1 MTSTPPL
8 DWVRNVD
15 PTLKEVDAVP
25 LTGAAPPFP
34 WEQLASN
41 LAQCF
46 EKDQILL
53 SPGEIQWRSKET
65 LLEGLGETPYP
76 LTFSIPTLSGTLC
89 WLMPE
94 QEMLALESL
103 LLTKESH
110 PLTFQDRALSESFYR
125 FLTIEV
131 LYQLSQTTFEKS
143 LIPLLSTQSNIPQEA
158 ALTLDV
164 SITIQ
169 QQTLWGR
176 LLISPELRQSW
187 AAHFAQNTLSEL
199 STELSEQASIIAH
212 VEAGK
217 VRLSLNEWRQLHEG
231 DLLLLDEC
239 TLDPTDLT
247 GHVSITI
254 NGKTAFLGTVNNEGN
269 IEILELSPTQKVEV
283 PMAKEIEDAGAEN
296 EETNEAS
303 EEDEFDL
310 DDDTLGEIEDDIT
323 EEEPTDEEEEE
334 TPTSAEAESEIETE
348 QSIGEEEVSE
358 EEVSEEELEAKSKQ
372 EKSAPVA
379 VQSIVE
385 ETPYSADEIPL
396 TVVIEIGRI
405 QMNIQKLLHL
415 EPGNL
420 LDLNIRPE
428 NGVTLTVNGAPVGK
442 GELIRLGETLGVR
455 LLTLGK
461 K

>member
-1 MTSTPPL
+1 MTSTAPF

-15 PTLKEVDAVP
+15 PTLKAVDAIP

-41 LAQCF
+41 LANCF
-46 EKDQILL
+46 EKEHIHLA
-53 SPGEIQWRSKET
+53 PGEIQWRSKET
-65 LLEGLGETPYP
+65 LLEGLGDTPYP

-94 QEMLALESL
+94 QEMLSLESL

-131 LYQLSQTTFEKS
+131 LYQLSQTAFEKT
-143 LIPLLSTQSNIPQEA
+143 LIPLLSTQSSLPQEA
-158 ALTLDV
+158 SLTLDV

-187 AAHFAQNTLSEL
+187 AAHFAQSGPSHL
-199 STELSEQASIIAH
+199 STELSEQVPIIAQ
-212 VEAGK
+212 VEVGK

-231 DLLLLDEC
+231 DLLLLDDC
-239 TLDPTDLT
+239 ALDPTELT
-247 GHVSITI
+247 GQVSITI
-254 NGKTAFLGTVNNEGN
+254 SGKTAFLATLNNEGS
-269 IEILELSPTQKVEV
+269 IEILELSPTQKVEA
-283 PMAKEIEDAGAEN
+283 PMAKEIEDADAEN
-296 EETNEAS
+296 EENHESSAH
-303 EEDEFDL
+303 DEFDL

-323 EEEPTDEEEEE
+323 EEEISTDEEPTEEE
-334 TPTSAEAESEIETE
+334 TATDDEIESEIE
-348 QSIGEEEVSE
+348 SEETSSE
-358 EEVSEEELEAKSKQ
+358 EEQPEEEPRTKSKQ
-372 EKSAPVA
+372 VKAAPVA
-379 VQSIVE
+379 VQSIAE

-405 QMNIQKLLHL
+405 QMNVQKLLQL

-428 NGVTLTVNGAPVGK
+428 NGVTLTVNGTPVGK